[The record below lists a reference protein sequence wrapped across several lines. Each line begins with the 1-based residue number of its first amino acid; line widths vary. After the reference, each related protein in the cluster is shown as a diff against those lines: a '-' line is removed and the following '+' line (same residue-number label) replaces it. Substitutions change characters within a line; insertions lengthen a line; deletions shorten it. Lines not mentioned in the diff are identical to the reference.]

1 MEATHPGPF
10 KMICQH
16 ADETLYIIIPPQ
28 FPLILG
34 QYITHRNGQFGDGLL
49 YILLTLS
56 YWIYYD
62 IFIFGP
68 PTLGTLNF
76 GRMEVVR

>member
-16 ADETLYIIIPPQ
+16 ADETLYIIIPP
-28 FPLILG
+28 
-34 QYITHRNGQFGDGLL
+34 YITHRNGQFGDGLL